1 MGTWL
6 GRTKSAE
13 SSAPHLAKSLRGN
26 EIYTHILLHS
36 LSHALSH
43 APFLSHRSSFSH
55 FQTFNPSLLDSTLWV
70 YKKQKNP
77 SLFCCYCTFE
87 VFSCNDPQSRKT
99 LQARIQNSKVKS
111 RASLLCNRAHNSP
124 LFWPAPLC
132 QASLCFLAPLL
143 ISLLAL
149 LQSSGRSRFGYAH
162 LLQGG
167 YPCLSSPILRRA
179 VLAKPAKIYPR

>member
-87 VFSCNDPQSRKT
+87 VFSCNDPQSRNR
-99 LQARIQNSKVKS
+99 LYRPGSRIVKS
-111 RASLLCNRAHNSP
+111 KAGQVYFATELIIVLYSDLHPCARLHCVSWHLFWSLFLLYCSLLADLGLDTHICCRVGTPASLLPFFEEQC
-124 LFWPAPLC
+124 
-132 QASLCFLAPLL
+132 
-143 ISLLAL
+143 
-149 LQSSGRSRFGYAH
+149 
-162 LLQGG
+162 
-167 YPCLSSPILRRA
+167 
-179 VLAKPAKIYPR
+179 